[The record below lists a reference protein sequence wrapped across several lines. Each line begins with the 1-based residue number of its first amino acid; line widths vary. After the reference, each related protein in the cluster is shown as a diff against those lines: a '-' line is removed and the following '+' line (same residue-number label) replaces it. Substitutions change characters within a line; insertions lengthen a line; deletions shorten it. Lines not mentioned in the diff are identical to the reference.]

1 MASVSHRKLVTKWW
15 SLLKN
20 ELKEVVGIVQSRHFT
35 SEDELNFDLE
45 EFLDF
50 NKVPGL
56 DDSSLD
62 DSPSEISTRSRKPK
76 PEVSVPDLTWKWW
89 F

>member
-1 MASVSHRKLVTKWW
+1 MNFYIWKKIAWSKLATYDWNP
-15 SLLKN
+15 SYN
-20 ELKEVVGIVQSRHFT
+20 FQEVVGLIQALHFT

-56 DDSSLD
+56 DDSS
-62 DSPSEISTRSRKPK
+62 SE
-76 PEVSVPDLTWKWW
+76 PETQTGDEPDLT
-89 F
+89 